1 MDSVLKVPLQ
11 KNYNHKMTDKD
22 SIANVVSFTGLGAV
36 MMEWHTILTIVLLST
51 GIILNIVRIRSAI
64 KNKKD

>member
-1 MDSVLKVPLQ
+1 
-11 KNYNHKMTDKD
+11 MTDKD

-36 MMEWHTILTIVLLST
+36 MMEWHTMLTIVLLVS
-51 GIILNIVRIRSAI
+51 GIILNIVRIRSTL